1 MRLSPSVRLALP
13 LLCFLVPLSS
23 CKGPPQPAEVNTAGL
38 RISVLRVK
46 NGRKGIDM
54 TVRIFNDH
62 DQRVSFDIGGV
73 RLICP
78 DGSEMSP
85 NASRS
90 KPNVQAKNS
99 QDFRWLFSYQNRDPL
114 PAGMYDL
121 EIKDI
126 FVGDIQLDMRAQF
139 QANVGG

>member
-1 MRLSPSVRLALP
+1 MRLPTSVRLALP
-13 LLCFLVPLSS
+13 LLCLLAPVSS
-23 CKGPPQPAEVNTAGL
+23 CRGVPQLPECDSAGM
-38 RISVLRVK
+38 RITVLRAK
-46 NGRKGIDM
+46 NSRRAVDM

-62 DQRVSFDIGGV
+62 DQRVSFDLGGV

-90 KPNVQAKNS
+90 KPSVQAKNS
-99 QDFRWLFSYQNRDPL
+99 QDFRWQFSYLNREPL
-114 PAGMYDL
+114 PTGTYDM

-139 QANVGG
+139 QVNL

>member
-13 LLCFLVPLSS
+13 LLCLLLPVSS
-23 CKGPPQPAEVNTAGL
+23 CKGPPQQPEVPTAGL
-38 RISVLRVK
+38 RIAVLKVK
-46 NGRKGIDM
+46 NGRKGVDM

-62 DQRVSFDIGGV
+62 DQRVTFDLGGV
-73 RLICP
+73 RLVCA
-78 DGSEMSP
+78 DGTEMSP

-90 KPNVQAKNS
+90 KPSVQAKNN
-99 QDFRWLFSYQNRDPL
+99 QDFRWLFAYVNREAL
-114 PAGMYDL
+114 PTGTYDM

-139 QANVGG
+139 QVNL

>member
-13 LLCFLVPLSS
+13 LVCLLVSLPS
-23 CKGPPQPAEVNTAGL
+23 CRGVPQLPECQTAGM
-38 RISVLRVK
+38 RITVLRVK
-46 NGRKGIDM
+46 SSRKGVDM
-54 TVRIFNDH
+54 SVRIFNDH
-62 DQRVSFDIGGV
+62 DQRVSFDLGGV
-73 RLICP
+73 RLIGP
-78 DGSEMSP
+78 DGSEISP

-99 QDFRWLFSYQNRDPL
+99 QDFRWFFSYQNRDAL
-114 PAGMYDL
+114 PSGTYDM

-139 QANVGG
+139 QVNL

>member
-23 CKGPPQPAEVNTAGL
+23 CKGPPQQPEVSSAGL
-38 RISVLRVK
+38 RISVLKCK

-54 TVRIFNDH
+54 TVRIFNEH
-62 DQRVSFDIGGV
+62 DQRVSFDLGGV
-73 RLICP
+73 RLICA
-78 DGSEMSP
+78 DGTEMSP
-85 NASRS
+85 SASRG
-90 KPNVQAKNS
+90 KPTVQAKNS
-99 QDFRWLFSYQNRDPL
+99 QDFRWLFNYLNREPL
-114 PAGMYDL
+114 PAGVYEM

-139 QANVGG
+139 QANIGG